1 MLHTAPVICGLYVN
15 EPIANRQVETT
26 SIPERRPPPDKRK
39 AVNRA
44 PATYPTDLYRSGV
57 VKSADICAPGK
68 VRLKSALS
76 VKQKKNVSNVLSDKF
91 TFFTHS
97 STDLSL
103 PVSGANIK
111 TVIEN
116 LSKALQERQ
125 ILRIKDA
132 ELRISAVLVPVFLK
146 KGQYHLLFIQRTE
159 RVKYHKGQ
167 ISFPGGA
174 YEKKDGL
181 ILNTALREADEEIGL
196 VRRDVQILGE
206 LDDVL
211 TATSNYIISPFVGLI
226 PYPYDFRPDKWE
238 TEELLEIPIADLQDK
253 TCFSEG
259 VTEYNGVEVETYF
272 YQYGERSIW
281 GATAKI
287 LKQFLEIYSR
297 TAVP

>member
-1 MLHTAPVICGLYVN
+1 
-15 EPIANRQVETT
+15 
-26 SIPERRPPPDKRK
+26 
-39 AVNRA
+39 
-44 PATYPTDLYRSGV
+44 
-57 VKSADICAPGK
+57 
-68 VRLKSALS
+68 
-76 VKQKKNVSNVLSDKF
+76 
-91 TFFTHS
+91 
-97 STDLSL
+97 LSL
-103 PVSGANIK
+103 PESGANIK
-111 TVIEN
+111 NVIER
-116 LSKALQERQ
+116 LSNAIQERQ
-125 ILRIKDA
+125 ILHIKDA
-132 ELRISAVLVPVFLK
+132 DLRISAVLVPLFLK

-181 ILNTALREADEEIGL
+181 MLNTALREAEEEIGL
-196 VRRDVQILGE
+196 ARKDVWVMGE

-238 TEELLEIPIADLQDK
+238 TEELLEVPIADLQDK

-272 YQYGERSIW
+272 YRYGERSIW